1 MSSLWI
7 RAGVSLHVS
16 PEERAQILE
25 GDQGTLLKVLTEKR
39 FSFDGETYI
48 PLDTGDVDFDLPT
61 TPCT

>member
-1 MSSLWI
+1 MNNLWL
-7 RAGVSLHVS
+7 RVGVSLHVS
-16 PEERAQILE
+16 SEERAQILE